1 MRNQQ
6 ILSSM
11 AGIMRTVV
19 LLQPAGE
26 RCDLVKLSCSCCM
39 QFIELVLS
47 WSVINCHCRKT
58 FWNGELIAFI
68 GCNLGGLASF
78 FFFLIQ
84 LTSKLWSDVDN
95 KWCYF
100 LLPNN
105 SFRERYHIV
114 ISFLWVNNFIL
125 IKLEQKFPLWVLSTF
140 SNT

>member
-1 MRNQQ
+1 MSNQQ

-11 AGIMRTVV
+11 AGIVATVV

-26 RCDLVKLSCSCCM
+26 RRDQVKLSCCCCCM

-47 WSVINCHCRKT
+47 WSVIAGT
-58 FWNGELIAFI
+58 FWNGKLIEFI
-68 GCNLGGLASF
+68 GCNLGSLASF
-78 FFFLIQ
+78 LK
-84 LTSKLWSDVDN
+84 SKLWSDVDN

-105 SFRERYHIV
+105 SFCERYQRA
-114 ISFLWVNNFIL
+114 ISFLWVNNFLL
-125 IKLEQKFPLWVLSTF
+125 IKLNKNFRSVLPTL